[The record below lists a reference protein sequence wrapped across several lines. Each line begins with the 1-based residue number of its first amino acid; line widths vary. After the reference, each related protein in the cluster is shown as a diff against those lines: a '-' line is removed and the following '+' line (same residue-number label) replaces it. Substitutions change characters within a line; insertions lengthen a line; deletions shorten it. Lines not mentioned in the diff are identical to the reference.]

1 MSDGAGQAPRRSEGE
16 IAADVSNAIVRL
28 FAEYYG
34 RGPIKAKTYLVDDYV
49 FTVLEE
55 SLTVA
60 ERTLVRAGR
69 EELVRNFRLAFQSE
83 MYETFARAVERVVG
97 RRVLTHQSQIAF
109 SPEVCVEFFRL
120 GDADASTRGG

>member
-1 MSDGAGQAPRRSEGE
+1 MTDGASQAPQRSEGE
-16 IAADVSNAIVRL
+16 IAAEVSNAIVRL
-28 FAEYYG
+28 FTDFYG
-34 RGPIKAKTYLVDDYV
+34 RGPIKAKTYLVDDFV

-69 EELVRNFRLAFQSE
+69 EELVRTFRLAFQTE
-83 MYETFARAVERVVG
+83 MYETFVGAVERAVG

-109 SPEVCVEFFRL
+109 SPEVCIEFFRL
-120 GDADASTRGG
+120 GDADAPTGGG